1 MCIGFS
7 QLSPQF
13 AIEKRLAFGEADLI
27 LANVRKTKII
37 CTLGP
42 ASKSSETLRQMMSAG
57 ADVFRLNMSHA
68 EHAWVREIVPRIR
81 SIAAELDRP
90 AGLLLDTQGPAIRTG
105 QLKTNLKLKP
115 GDILEFTVRGAK
127 SEEEYSVDVNY
138 DGLIDDISV
147 GDTVLVDNGVIRLLV
162 LEKKRNRI
170 RCKVLTPGSLGSRRH
185 INLPG
190 VRVNLP
196 PLTAKDIED
205 VTLGAELEVD
215 FVALSFARQVS
226 DLEELR
232 NLVKKLGSTAQII
245 AKIEDQSAVRQ
256 IDEMIDAADAVM
268 IARGDLGIEMA
279 MEELPIIQRRIVK
292 RCLRMGKPVIVAT
305 HMLESMIENP
315 VPTRAEITD
324 VANAVF
330 EQADAIML
338 SGETTVGRYPVECVK
353 VFDRVARRIE
363 RSGGAGYGAE
373 ALLEDNRQKAVA
385 AAVVLANSLDRA
397 KLVVFTHHGTMA
409 RHVSNMRPEHAP
421 IFAFTSSERVY
432 RQLALSWGTHPIL
445 IGFTDDP
452 KQTVDAA
459 LKHLHDVKL
468 TEPKDNLV
476 ILTDMVASGLKV
488 DSIQLRQA
496 K

>member
-1 MCIGFS
+1 MCFAFP
-7 QLSPQF
+7 QLSSRL
-13 AIEKRLAFGEADLI
+13 ALEKRLAFGEADLI

-42 ASKSSETLRQMMSAG
+42 ASKSSETLRQMISAG

-81 SIAAELDRP
+81 QIAAEIHRP
-90 AGLLLDTQGPAIRTG
+90 VAILLDTQGPAIRTG
-105 QLKTNLKLKP
+105 QLKTNLELKP
-115 GDILEFTVRGAK
+115 GAILEFTVRGAK

-170 RCKVLTPGSLGSRRH
+170 RCKVLTPGTLGSRRH

-196 PLTAKDIED
+196 PLTQKDIED

-232 NLVKKLGSTAQII
+232 SLVKKLGSTAQII

-256 IDEMIDAADAVM
+256 IDDMIDAADAVM
-268 IARGDLGIEMA
+268 IARGDLGIEIP

-338 SGETTVGRYPVECVK
+338 SGETTTGRYPVECVK

-363 RSGGAGYGAE
+363 RSGGAGYGAD
-373 ALLEDNRQKAVA
+373 ALLEDNRQKTVA
-385 AAVVLANSLDRA
+385 AAVVLANSLSHA
-397 KLVVFTHHGTMA
+397 KLLVFT
-409 RHVSNMRPEHAP
+409 NRP
-421 IFAFTSSERVY
+421 
-432 RQLALSWGTHPIL
+432 
-445 IGFTDDP
+445 
-452 KQTVDAA
+452 
-459 LKHLHDVKL
+459 
-468 TEPKDNLV
+468 
-476 ILTDMVASGLKV
+476 
-488 DSIQLRQA
+488 
-496 K
+496 